1 MPKTIQA
8 DCGPYTMSLRGTIYG
23 PGIVYVGTEEE
34 KDMLETK
41 RAKLD
46 IKHAPKVVQLP
57 KLEVVDKEEQ
67 VPTMKTEP
75 DTGTLK
81 GTPEPNPDEDED
93 EDTDDDED
101 TEPVITDQVPAE
113 EGASDAKSGVEGASA
128 VGTGDDT
135 AKAAKAS
142 GPSEK
147 PKK

>member
-34 KDMLETK
+34 KDILETK

-57 KLEVVDKEEQ
+57 KLEVVEKEEQ
-67 VPTMKTEP
+67 VPTTKTEP
-75 DTGTLK
+75 DPGTLK

-93 EDTDDDED
+93 EDEDDDKD
-101 TEPVITDQVPAE
+101 TAPVITDQVSAE
-113 EGASDAKSGVEGASA
+113 EGASGAKSGVDGASA
-128 VGTGDDT
+128 VGTGDVPVQP
-135 AKAAKAS
+135 AKAS

-147 PKK
+147 AKK